1 MDTYGEMLN
10 DLFNETFSNI
20 NKVEEFTLRESKV
33 QATISEVH
41 LIEAIGKLE
50 EATVSDIAAHLGIT
64 LASVTNA
71 VNKLNQRGY
80 ILKEK
85 NPLDGRSVH
94 VSLTKAGQRVFRLHK
109 YFHRR
114 MIMTITKD
122 MAEDERE
129 MLLRC
134 VTKLNEF
141 FKESAE
147 PRRNMR

>member
-1 MDTYGEMLN
+1 M
-10 DLFNETFSNI
+10 
-20 NKVEEFTLRESKV
+20 
-33 QATISEVH
+33 H
-41 LIEAIGKLE
+41 LIEAIGKLD
-50 EATVSDIAAHLGIT
+50 EATVSDIAGQLGIT

-114 MIMTITKD
+114 MIMAITKD
-122 MAEDERE
+122 MAGDERE
-129 MLLRC
+129 MLLLC
-134 VTKLNEF
+134 ITKLNEF